1 MIRRLFSWVTLA
13 FAAVSL
19 HAEIPSYL
27 REAISKFQPDAPAG
41 WAYTLTTTRDGKS
54 SSERYDPSRPKGGEW
69 SLLLTE
75 GRAPTA
81 EEIERYLRYK
91 ASNAPATNRAT
102 FERGDLDIETA
113 HLLRESPE
121 RAEFRIRF
129 RDGASQPLLAHVLLD
144 LTVRK
149 SPAAVERSVLRL
161 YEAFSPALGVRMTE
175 LTVTATHD
183 APTAERPALPR
194 EIESRF
200 RGRMFFFVSLEEDLR
215 IVYSDYA
222 RVR

>member
-1 MIRRLFSWVTLA
+1 MLRRLLPFLA
-13 FAAVSL
+13 LAAAAL
-19 HAEIPSYL
+19 TARAEIPQYL
-27 REAISKFQPDAPAG
+27 RDAIAKFQPDAPAG

-54 SSERYDPSRPKGGEW
+54 SSERFDPSRPKGGEW

-91 ASNAPATNRAT
+91 ASNTPVTNRAA

-113 HLLRESPE
+113 HLLRETPE
-121 RAEFRIRF
+121 KAEFRLRF

-175 LTVTATHD
+175 LSVTATHD
-183 APTAERPALPR
+183 APTGNRPSLPR
-194 EIESRF
+194 EVESRF
-200 RGRMFFFVSLEEDLR
+200 RGRMFFFVPLEEDLR
-215 IVYSDYA
+215 IVYSDYV